1 MDLAKTLIRS
11 VARAFYDIEHILV
24 IDALMVHSALNG
36 NDLASCLNMQEKPM
50 RKYAG
55 KLRAD
60 GLLHVQTQ
68 QVKNET
74 NRVSSRDVFYIN
86 FHLAIDAIK
95 YRLYRMTKHIESLS
109 APGSTERKEL
119 VCGRCGNDWT
129 VMEVIDNLDMNGNY
143 CCHRCQSILQF
154 RANDEAET
162 GGPAV
167 AENATIQ
174 RLNQQLSPLLSLMQ
188 RLDSSTVPENDW
200 ETAFSNARPIQRA
213 KEEQGVKNETLVD
226 SQLRVVPQKVKGLE
240 TQERVEV
247 SLVGATSAEEEER
260 RRQEERERKEK
271 LRAQNQL
278 PSWHTHSTITG
289 LKTTDQADSNT
300 IDLTS
305 SNGIKSENT
314 EDDKKTT
321 KDAIAAASANDTA
334 DLKDYFDN
342 LQKQMQEEAANDGRS
357 PSSPSNADASDD
369 EEDEDEFEDVAFTAP
384 APTPKVAGATEE
396 KKPLPNGVH
405 AVKAEHA
412 QMVSEGPSSEDSS
425 AGPSGQNSDDEA
437 DRVAKR
443 AKIDGGAASTAV
455 TGKEAGVGQ
464 AGQVEAPVD
473 VEAVESDED
482 EDDFVDAL

>member
-11 VARAFYDIEHILV
+11 VARAFYDIEHVLV

-60 GLLHVQTQ
+60 GLLHVHTQ

-109 APGSTERKEL
+109 APGGAERKEL
-119 VCGRCGNDWT
+119 VCSRCGNDWT

-154 RANDEAET
+154 RTNDDAET

-174 RLNQQLSPLLSLMQ
+174 RLNQQLSPLLNLMQ

-200 ETAFSNARPIQRA
+200 ETALANARPVQRG
-213 KEEQGVKNETLVD
+213 KEDQGVKNETLVD
-226 SQLRVVPQKVKGLE
+226 SQLRVVPQKVKGMD
-240 TQERVEV
+240 TRERVEV

-260 RRQEERERKEK
+260 RRQEERDRKEK

-278 PSWHTHSTITG
+278 PSWHTHSTVTGLNNTGSHEPPTTDSGANGISAGATSNG
-289 LKTTDQADSNT
+289 LKTEDVEDS
-300 IDLTS
+300 
-305 SNGIKSENT
+305 
-314 EDDKKTT
+314 KKAV
-321 KDAIAAASANDTA
+321 KDATTNSTA
-334 DLKDYFDN
+334 DLDGYFAN
-342 LQKQMQEEAANDGRS
+342 LQKMMENEADGDNTHS
-357 PSSPSNADASDD
+357 PSQPSNTDADDD
-369 EEDEDEFEDVAFTAP
+369 DDDDEFEDVAFTNPGQGTSA
-384 APTPKVAGATEE
+384 V
-396 KKPLPNGVH
+396 KPLPNGVS
-405 AVKAEHA
+405 AVKAAHP
-412 QMVSEGPSSEDSS
+412 VSGLTSEDSS
-425 AGPSGQNSDDEA
+425 ANVSGLNSDDEGSE
-437 DRVAKR
+437 RGAKR
-443 AKIDGGAASTAV
+443 VKIEAPAAESD
-455 TGKEAGVGQ
+455 AGVGVRQ
-464 AGQVEAPVD
+464 EGGQRVD
-473 VEAVESDED
+473 VEVVESDED
-482 EDDFVDAL
+482 EDDFVDAM